1 MNSTQSTWRA
11 LLIAAAGIVA
21 VTGCG
26 ELESKPYERR
36 VPAHARSSKP
46 KKAEPLPIVSQVKPF
61 LLWDEN
67 SEELTL
73 DTLKGKVWVAD
84 FIFTNCINPCPAMT
98 QRMRGLQGA
107 FEKDE
112 GVRLVSF
119 SVDPGRDSPEVLF
132 SYARQYGAIK
142 GKWHFATG
150 AKKALKELQFES
162 MKINGDG
169 DNMLNHSTRFVLV
182 DQQGRVRGYYKGL
195 DADDVKRLEKDVRR
209 LLGESS

>member
-1 MNSTQSTWRA
+1 M
-11 LLIAAAGIVA
+11 
-21 VTGCG
+21 
-26 ELESKPYERR
+26 
-36 VPAHARSSKP
+36 
-46 KKAEPLPIVSQVKPF
+46 
-61 LLWDEN
+61 
-67 SEELTL
+67 
-73 DTLKGKVWVAD
+73 WVAD
-84 FIFTNCINPCPAMT
+84 FIFTNCINPGPAMT

-132 SYARQYGAIK
+132 SYARRYGAIK

-209 LLGESS
+209 LLTS

>member
-73 DTLKGKVWVAD
+73 DMLKGKVWIV
-84 FIFTNCINPCPAMT
+84 IN
-98 QRMRGLQGA
+98 
-107 FEKDE
+107 
-112 GVRLVSF
+112 LVINL
-119 SVDPGRDSPEVLF
+119 V
-132 SYARQYGAIK
+132 IK
-142 GKWHFATG
+142 GVLH
-150 AKKALKELQFES
+150 ALLQVFGL
-162 MKINGDG
+162 IFGDDSG
-169 DNMLNHSTRFVLV
+169 FL
-182 DQQGRVRGYYKGL
+182 
-195 DADDVKRLEKDVRR
+195 
-209 LLGESS
+209 